1 MSLSSA
7 VSALCLLAGLLF
19 IVYTGL
25 ALPVSFHGGN
35 LTCAFAEVHFQ
46 NGTCYPPVVYIYK
59 NATVVW
65 VNPGPEEH
73 SICIGDDISPPLL
86 AGESYS
92 KNFHEFGEYDYY
104 CRYHPGERG
113 KVIVR

>member
-1 MSLSSA
+1 M
-7 VSALCLLAGLLF
+7 F
-19 IVYTGL
+19 IVNMGL

-35 LTCAFAEVHFQ
+35 LTCAFAEVHFR
-46 NGTCYPPVVYIYK
+46 NGTCDPPVVYIYK

-65 VNPGPEEH
+65 VNPGPGEH
-73 SICIGDDISPPLL
+73 SICVGDDISPPLL
-86 AGESYS
+86 AGESYT

-104 CRYHPGERG
+104 CQYHPAERG